1 MTSDSQ
7 LRRAAPLTDHS
18 HDGSLLR
25 DLRHWPLYFG
35 LWTLVGLFYYSENL
49 TQRLLGQD
57 RTPWWYYLL
66 AWLVDV
72 YIWAFLTPLMLWLG
86 RRFPLERGNWLPRA
100 GLHLLLSAVFS
111 VFEITMESAIYPH
124 LGIFPMQIKSFRNT
138 FPFLLARGLQGGI
151 LTYWAV
157 LGAQW
162 GILYYRWYQ
171 ERTQQA
177 LDLELRASEL
187 RTQLVSAQLSA
198 MKMQLQPHFLFNTLN
213 AIMVLVRQQNGRAAE
228 DMLSHLSDLLR
239 CVLEDVEA
247 QEVPLRREL
256 HYLKLYLSIEQVRFA
271 DRLRVEI
278 AADVAVHGA
287 AVPQF
292 ALQPIV
298 ENAIRHGIGASGS
311 AGRVAISARRVDD
324 TLEIRVEDD
333 GPGLAR
339 RSDCA
344 LKSDSNEKGIG
355 LSNTRA
361 RLEQLYGSAAR
372 LTLQNAEGGGAAVT
386 MMLPFHAALDDAQPE
401 MTEVDAF

>member
-1 MTSDSQ
+1 
-7 LRRAAPLTDHS
+7 
-18 HDGSLLR
+18 
-25 DLRHWPLYFG
+25 
-35 LWTLVGLFYYSENL
+35 
-49 TQRLLGQD
+49 
-57 RTPWWYYLL
+57 
-66 AWLVDV
+66 
-72 YIWAFLTPLMLWLG
+72 
-86 RRFPLERGNWLPRA
+86 
-100 GLHLLLSAVFS
+100 
-111 VFEITMESAIYPH
+111 
-124 LGIFPMQIKSFRNT
+124 
-138 FPFLLARGLQGGI
+138 
-151 LTYWAV
+151 
-157 LGAQW
+157 
-162 GILYYRWYQ
+162 
-171 ERTQQA
+171 

-228 DMLSHLSDLLR
+228 EMLSHLSDLLR

-256 HYLKLYLSIEQVRFA
+256 HYLKLYLSIEQVRFP

-278 AADVAVHGA
+278 SADHAVQDA

-292 ALQPIV
+292 GLQPIV

-311 AGRVAISARRVDD
+311 AGRLAISARRVND

-339 RSDCA
+339 QSDCA

-386 MMLPFHAALDDAQPE
+386 MVLPYHVALENAQPE